1 MNLRKSAISK
11 QGTSIPTCL
20 IFQTVLYIDAIVSE
34 KIDQI
39 VLIQIDYISYTRVG
53 FSRFITY
60 K

>member
-39 VLIQIDYISYTRVG
+39 VLIQID
-53 FSRFITY
+53 
-60 K
+60 

>member
-11 QGTSIPTCL
+11 QGTSIPTSL

-39 VLIQIDYISYTRVG
+39 VLI
-53 FSRFITY
+53 
-60 K
+60 